1 MTKITEK
8 IMPEVTA
15 WQNRPLEAVYP
26 FVFMDAIHY
35 NVRED
40 HRYVTKAAYVAPGIT
55 HGWSEGH
62 QAGGGGPEEGLTAV
76 TLDEAEE
83 NLLRFG
89 EKWRTQYP
97 SCVKSWADSW
107 EVLSTLL
114 IGLSCLHNCKLFVTT
129 LHISCFSLFHV
140 GYTPL
145 P

>member
-1 MTKITEK
+1 
-8 IMPEVTA
+8 MPEVTA

-35 NVRED
+35 KVRED
-40 HRYVTKAAYVAPGIT
+40 HRYVTRAAYVVLGIT

-83 NLLRFG
+83 NLFRFG
-89 EKWRTQYP
+89 EKWWKQYP
-97 SCVKSWADSW
+97 SCVKSWANNW

-114 IGLSCLHNCKLFVTT
+114 I
-129 LHISCFSLFHV
+129 
-140 GYTPL
+140 
-145 P
+145 